1 MHRIFKS
8 ENVIKIEEAV
18 KIPDCVISIPT
29 KSLPEPKN
37 EDNTEKYDHILE
49 QMKKDNEK
57 YLQAEREKLLI
68 EKDAILKQ
76 AEMEASAI
84 KENAKK
90 EYDECINQAH
100 KKSDEICKNAYDD
113 GFRKGIEAKA
123 DELNSY
129 MSKLENLLEEL
140 KSSQEEY
147 FNIYSKELKSLAID
161 IAEKIVCQKLDEDDK
176 MIFSMVKS
184 AIKSIRDAKWIKVEI
199 SDKLKNIAST
209 LENSLSEGR
218 PSQNI
223 EVELRRDAPKG
234 TCVVHTAEGVIV
246 ASVLTQIENIREYFS
261 KYKDSDEE
269 YEGEYVKSGE
279 TQT

>member
-8 ENVIKIEEAV
+8 EDVIKIEEAV
-18 KIPDCVISIPT
+18 KIPDCVISIPQ
-29 KSLPEPKN
+29 KSLPEFTN
-37 EDNTEKYDHILE
+37 DDNTDKYDHILE
-49 QMKKDNEK
+49 QMRKDNEK
-57 YLQAEREKLLI
+57 YLQAEQEKLLI

-90 EYDECINQAH
+90 ECDEIIEQAQ
-100 KKSDEICKNAYDD
+100 KKSDEICSKAYND
-113 GFRKGIEAKA
+113 GFQKGIEAKA

-129 MSKLENLLEEL
+129 MKKLENLLEEL
-140 KSSQEEY
+140 RNSQEEY
-147 FNIYSKELKSLAID
+147 FAIYSKELKALSLD
-161 IAEKIVCQKLDEDDK
+161 VAEKLVCQKLDEDDT
-176 MIFSMVKS
+176 MIFPMVRS

-199 SDKLKNIAST
+199 SDKLRNIASA

-223 EVELRRDAPKG
+223 EVELRRDAHKG

-269 YEGEYVKSGE
+269 YEEYVKSGE